1 MSLNLIPWWIQ
12 GVKDI
17 VNIRNK
23 TVAIPADP
31 PEIKRI
37 IRESYEQFDIHTLDN
52 FNGSVFQKAQTFIA
66 HPI

>member
-12 GVKDI
+12 RVKNI

-23 TVAIPADP
+23 RGAIPEDP

-37 IRESYEQFDIHTLDN
+37 IRE
-52 FNGSVFQKAQTFIA
+52 
-66 HPI
+66 

>member
-23 TVAIPADP
+23 RVAITADP
-31 PEIKRI
+31 PEMKRI
-37 IRESYEQFDIHTLDN
+37 IRE
-52 FNGSVFQKAQTFIA
+52 
-66 HPI
+66 

>member
-37 IRESYEQFDIHTLDN
+37 IRESYEQFYIHTLDT
-52 FNGSVFQKAQTFIA
+52 FNGSVLQKAPIFIA